1 MNWRLD
7 FLVGIHY
14 HKLDHNE
21 NVPVSSEVDF
31 KSDVLQRPLILK
43 TLFIRL
49 AESVGINSERG
60 VVILSL
66 EDGPIA
72 AQQIID
78 GITDKH
84 MIDKIVPVYLTEADT
99 PRGASL
105 SVNKISE
112 LKDDTGKSL
121 KNSAALSAFFDGKRG
136 ENFLNSVNS
145 LRDVNLEQTSLN
157 VYFPKSKE
165 YTLYDYIDP
174 NVSVNLGY
182 SFDSIESHP
191 NEKDF
196 LDLLSRVR
204 PRDIEYTELTL
215 KKFLVDIFHKYNT
228 PLRSVEIIRAA
239 IIGLLEGRQD
249 IDHSKLRWS
258 LQPFYET
265 LSKLDPLLKF
275 DYEKDKITQA
285 LLDQLKK
292 AGIIN
297 YRGFVGT
304 GNITKGPN
312 WNSATILVKTYSG
325 FYHDEV
331 EGGKLKV

>member
-1 MNWRLD
+1 MAEIRYHRLSETEGEI
-7 FLVGIHY
+7 VT
-14 HKLDHNE
+14 
-21 NVPVSSEVDF
+21 SEVDF
-31 KSDVLQRPLILK
+31 KSDVLIRPLVLK
-43 TLFIRL
+43 TLFIKL
-49 AESVGINSERG
+49 AKSVGISSDRG

-78 GITDKH
+78 GITEEG

-105 SVNKISE
+105 SVTKVSE
-112 LKDDTGKSL
+112 LKDDEGKPL

-145 LRDVNLEQTSLN
+145 LRDINLEQTSLN

-174 NVSVNLGY
+174 KVSVNLGY
-182 SFDSIESHP
+182 SRDSIENPP
-191 NEKDF
+191 NERDF
-196 LDLLSRVR
+196 LELLSRVK
-204 PRDIEYTELTL
+204 PKDVEYTELTL
-215 KKFLVDIFHKYNT
+215 RKFLVDMFHKYNT

-239 IIGLLEGRQD
+239 IIGLLEGRPD

-258 LQPFYET
+258 LQPFYE
-265 LSKLDPLLKF
+265 KLTKLNPLLKF
-275 DYEKDKITQA
+275 EYERDKITQA
-285 LLDQLKK
+285 LLEQLKK
-292 AGIIN
+292 AGIIG
-297 YRGFVGT
+297 YRGSIGT
-304 GNITKGPN
+304 GNVTKGPK
-312 WNSATILVKTYSG
+312 WNSATILVKTYSR

-331 EGGKLKV
+331 EGGKLTV